1 VELAIQKDLAWLEK
15 DLRALSRYDSL
26 YAPLGDSAA
35 LCATSLEHLKRYLLP
50 AAPLPALTQKDFEA
64 AVAVARDRLPGL
76 AQQFMDRLAPVLQL
90 RAQVQQRLGAG
101 VTTPPRRPSSLSSL
115 SQLGTP
121 DSRGQNP
128 LANELTNLVSPR
140 FLERTPYERLPHLL
154 RYLKALLIRA
164 ERAAL
169 NPAKDQE
176 RQRQLTPYVEALKQL
191 EGRPLRTLEGRR
203 QLDAYRWLVEEYK
216 VSLFAQEV
224 GTAVPVSPQRL
235 DRQLEAARHA
245 A

>member
-1 VELAIQKDLAWLEK
+1 
-15 DLRALSRYDSL
+15 
-26 YAPLGDSAA
+26 
-35 LCATSLEHLKRYLLP
+35 
-50 AAPLPALTQKDFEA
+50 
-64 AVAVARDRLPGL
+64 
-76 AQQFMDRLAPVLQL
+76 
-90 RAQVQQRLGAG
+90 
-101 VTTPPRRPSSLSSL
+101 
-115 SQLGTP
+115 
-121 DSRGQNP
+121 
-128 LANELTNLVSPR
+128 
-140 FLERTPYERLPHLL
+140 
-154 RYLKALLIRA
+154 
-164 ERAAL
+164 L